1 MQNRRKTIRRY
12 LLYFV
17 RIYDSSTSQQI
28 GNLVDI
34 TTKGVM
40 IVGPSPIPEN
50 KTIQLRLELTAD
62 VADKPFMEFM
72 ANSKWCHPDLDP
84 SMYNIGFEIKG
95 LSQVDTKII
104 QKIIDMFGFRD
115 NEPKS

>member
-40 IVGPSPIPEN
+40 IVGPSPIP
-50 KTIQLRLELTAD
+50 D
-62 VADKPFMEFM
+62 
-72 ANSKWCHPDLDP
+72 
-84 SMYNIGFEIKG
+84 G
-95 LSQVDTKII
+95 
-104 QKIIDMFGFRD
+104 
-115 NEPKS
+115 